1 MGISTGVPAGI
12 HVHDRPRQHRHL
24 VQQGVVGAL
33 GDVVRPCD
41 IEVTVHRDAGFG
53 VQAYEPPKP
62 APEFALPDLQGQ
74 TVRLADLR
82 GKVVLL
88 FFWATW

>member
-1 MGISTGVPAGI
+1 MRTRRLLAGSLALA
-12 HVHDRPRQHRHL
+12 L
-24 VQQGVVGAL
+24 VVLAAGAAAAP
-33 GDVVRPCD
+33 DF
-41 IEVTVHRDAGFG
+41 AGFG